1 MTDDYSKHPPTIS
14 ELRADKTGSSKDW
27 TPRDAIIAALRDI
40 DSGEVDPETLI
51 IGYHD
56 KKENRPRW
64 YWAGPNRYTMVGVL
78 AYLQHMVITE

>member
-1 MTDDYSKHPPTIS
+1 MTDDYSNHPPTIS
-14 ELRADKTGSSKDW
+14 ELKSNKSGKASDW

-56 KKENRPRW
+56 KKINGPRW
-64 YWAGPNRYTMVGVL
+64 YWVGPNRYTMVGIL
-78 AYLQHMVITE
+78 AYLMNMVINE